1 MAGRTVMQMILSREL
16 GVAELGLYYLAAKLA
31 FIPSE
36 VSHEVINTVAFPL
49 YANLQANMPAMARAY
64 RAMLVAMMALI
75 LPVCVLLFALTPGLV
90 TYVLGPNW
98 EGTVELI
105 RVLVLVNILGLIG
118 ETVLPIL
125 NGTGRPQ
132 LGASIEC
139 LQSSL
144 LITLSAP
151 LIGWFGV
158 LGAALV
164 WLPTVGSSQI
174 LSIVY
179 VRRILPRPFLG
190 AAKPAVTI
198 AAVAIAGGLVAAA
211 IANSLGGV
219 AGLVVAGGTAA
230 IVIAGL
236 LWLADKILHLGL
248 QANLILAFPP
258 LGRLRFLNGEI

>member
-1 MAGRTVMQMILSREL
+1 
-16 GVAELGLYYLAAKLA
+16 
-31 FIPSE
+31 
-36 VSHEVINTVAFPL
+36 VAFPL
-49 YANLQANMPAMARAY
+49 YANLQANMQGMVRAY
-64 RAMLVAMMALI
+64 RAILVAMMALI

-125 NGTGRPQ
+125 NGTGRPK

-139 LQSSL
+139 VQSSV
-144 LITLSAP
+144 LIVLSAP
-151 LIGWFGV
+151 LIELFGV

-164 WLPTVGSSQI
+164 WLPTVGASQV

-179 VRRILPRPFLG
+179 VRRILRKPFVG
-190 AAKPAVTI
+190 VARPAVTI
-198 AAVAIAGGLVAAA
+198 AGVAIAGGLVAVA
-211 IANSLGGV
+211 IANFV
-219 AGLVVAGGTAA
+219 PGLIGLAVAGGTAA

-236 LWLADKILHLGL
+236 LWLADNILHLGL

-258 LGRLRFLNGEI
+258 LARVRILNGEI